1 VTLHSLA
8 RAQGDS
14 QLAKALR
21 KGCVVHVQRKS
32 GHLGYGQDPTGIRNL
47 LAHWLPAG
55 RAGAAAPLPVWAVP
69 SSDIVACFS
78 GDPAV
83 LAFARH
89 LCSPV
94 VSGGDGLI
102 GSDRAAALSEEEL
115 QDEAFNTK
123 ALYACLASG
132 RPEALPLC
140 VELHH
145 LPRALAARSAP
156 FAAWL
161 PPAQL
166 RLALAYYGETRPS
179 HPPRPRADFLI

>member
-1 VTLHSLA
+1 MTLYSLA
-8 RAQGDS
+8 RAQDDS

-55 RAGAAAPLPVWAVP
+55 RAGAAAPLPAWAAP

-102 GSDRAAALSEEEL
+102 GPDRSPPLVLSGHAASL
-115 QDEAFNTK
+115 TP
-123 ALYACLASG
+123 Y
-132 RPEALPLC
+132 
-140 VELHH
+140 
-145 LPRALAARSAP
+145 
-156 FAAWL
+156 
-161 PPAQL
+161 
-166 RLALAYYGETRPS
+166 
-179 HPPRPRADFLI
+179 